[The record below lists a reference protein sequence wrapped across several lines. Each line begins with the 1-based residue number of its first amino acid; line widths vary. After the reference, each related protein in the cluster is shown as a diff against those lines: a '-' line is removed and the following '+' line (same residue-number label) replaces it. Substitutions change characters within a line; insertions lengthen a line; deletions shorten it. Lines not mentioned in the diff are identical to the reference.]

1 MRLLYIADGRSPIA
15 LNWIQH
21 FIDTS
26 HEVHLLSTFPCPP
39 IAGLSSMAVVPVA
52 FSGLARWP
60 AGAQRVAMGQE
71 GSSGSGLQAAL
82 AGAGTIRLRSA
93 LRHWL
98 GPLTLGR
105 ATAQARRLISARK
118 PDLVHAMR
126 IPFEG
131 ALAAA
136 SDPECPLLVSVWG
149 NDFTLHGPASPLMR
163 RLTRRTVARADG
175 LHTDCERDRRLA
187 NHWSLR
193 EGTPV
198 VVLPGNGGVRAE
210 IFGPGGPRVP
220 SDPELA
226 RILNKLPPESPVVVN
241 PRGFRGYVRNDTF
254 FHSIPKV
261 LAAIPPTAFLCPG
274 MSGERKAENWI
285 TEMGVG
291 NSVHPLPKLSSA
303 DMAVVFRRSQVS
315 VSVTEHDGTPN
326 TLLEAMACGAYPVAG
341 NLESIREWIDDG
353 RNGSLVDPDD
363 PSALA
368 HSVIRALREEPMRA
382 SSGRHNANLIAERAD
397 FAAGM
402 LRVEAAY
409 RELLV

>member
-1 MRLLYIADGRSPIA
+1 VRLLYIADGRSPIA

-21 FIDTS
+21 FS
-26 HEVHLLSTFPCPP
+26 SSGHEVHLLSTFPCKQL
-39 IAGLSSMAVVPVA
+39 AGLSSMTIVPVA
-52 FSGLARWP
+52 FSGMAWRP
-60 AGAQRVAMGQE
+60 AGAGE
-71 GSSGSGLQAAL
+71 GSSGSNHRAAL
-82 AGAGTIRLRSA
+82 TGAGTIRLRTA

-98 GPLTLGR
+98 GPLTLRG
-105 ATAQARRLISARK
+105 ATEQARRLISTTK

-136 SDPECPLLVSVWG
+136 SDPESPLLISVWG

-163 RLTRRTVARADG
+163 RLTRRTVARADA
-175 LHTDCERDRRLA
+175 LHTDCQRDRRLA
-187 NHWSLR
+187 SSWSLM

-198 VVLPGNGGVRAE
+198 VVLPGNGGVRPE
-210 IFGPGGPRVP
+210 IFGPGGPRIP
-220 SDPELA
+220 SDPEVA
-226 RILNKLPPESPVVVN
+226 RILDRIPPESPVVVN

-261 LAAIPPTAFLCPG
+261 LAAIPKAAFLCPG
-274 MSGERKAENWI
+274 MSGERKAERWSEELGI
-285 TEMGVG
+285 P
-291 NSVHPLPKLSSA
+291 NSVHLLPKLSPA

-341 NLESIREWIDDG
+341 DLESIREWIDDG
-353 RNGSLVDPDD
+353 RTGSLVDPGD
-363 PSALA
+363 PTQLA
-368 HSVIRALREEPMRA
+368 HSVVRALQDEPLRA
-382 SSGRHNANLIAERAD
+382 SAGRHNARLVAERAD

-402 LRVEAAY
+402 LRAEAAY
-409 RELLV
+409 RELLG